1 MVWSMKGYIRM
12 QKEIQAES
20 GMEVNRITY
29 GSKQES
35 GWKWDCVR
43 INHNPNTYLCS
54 SQIL

>member
-1 MVWSMKGYIRM
+1 MVWSMKGYIWM